1 MVFLPCVMHKPVI
14 GPIDASENVSPSKKL
29 LMIRYHFDEYKKLA
43 VAIALSKILVPLLYL
58 FIFTCSIQDGN

>member
-1 MVFLPCVMHKPVI
+1 MHKPVF
-14 GPIDASENVSPSKKL
+14 GPLDASENVSPSKKI